1 MSEEHKALGFRPPH
15 GSLAAEA
22 QAAAAKH
29 PEVIGVNPPDIETL
43 KEAARLD
50 AARILLVIIPHYRA
64 QTDFVLMPLERSGVL
79 K

>member
-29 PEVIGVNPPDIETL
+29 PEVAVAKRLGPEKL
-43 KEAARLD
+43 KAAARLD
-50 AARILLVIIPHYRA
+50 AARILSVSCPK
-64 QTDFVLMPLERSGVL
+64 Q
-79 K
+79 

>member
-29 PEVIGVNPPDIETL
+29 PELKGVKPIDSEKL
-43 KEAARLD
+43 REAARLD
-50 AARILLVIIPHYRA
+50 AARILSVSYPKRY
-64 QTDFVLMPLERSGVL
+64 DPL
-79 K
+79 

>member
-29 PEVIGVNPPDIETL
+29 PEVTGVTPLNPEKL

-50 AARILLVIIPHYRA
+50 AARILSVSHPKQYGL
-64 QTDFVLMPLERSGVL
+64 L
-79 K
+79 